1 MAHPARGTWEELRD
15 YVGASGVD
23 NDFVEHCFDEA
34 TALVDAYVGDAVV
47 DADALIRAVL
57 ECGSELYHR
66 RSAPNGVAQFATL
79 DGGSAIRVARDPMVG
94 AYPILARWMPAGG
107 LGIA

>member
-1 MAHPARGTWEELRD
+1 MAAYDALKA
-15 YVGASGVD
+15 YVGAPDSD
-23 NDFVEHCFDEA
+23 NTFVESCFNEA
-34 TALVDAYVGDAVV
+34 HLLVDKFVGAVV
-47 DADALIRAVL
+47 VPATVLARAKI

-94 AYPILARWMPAGG
+94 AYPLLYPYTGQGLA
-107 LGIA
+107 